1 MLFDLSLLGICN
13 SKDSGMIGINS
24 SAVSHLI
31 FHLNFHLVFQL
42 VFHLVFHLMRPPA
55 ATKLV

>member
-31 FHLNFHLVFQL
+31 FHLIF
-42 VFHLVFHLMRPPA
+42 PP
-55 ATKLV
+55 TRRYQEIR